1 MSLNIKFI
9 ALNRITGSYNFVGE
23 FTNLWW
29 LKESFCIPN
38 ACIHA
43 EITKYMIERWLK
55 ESESNYHK
63 EKQYTEVRD
72 FLQKQL
78 DEFNWNI
85 QQMFIHAALG

>member
-9 ALNRITGSYNFVGE
+9 ALNRIMGSYNFVGE

-29 LKESFCIPN
+29 LKESFGVCN
-38 ACIHA
+38 SCTHV
-43 EITKYMIERWLK
+43 EITKYIIEHWLK
-55 ESESNYHK
+55 ESATKYGK
-63 EKQYTEVRD
+63 EKQYNEVRD

-85 QQMFIHAALG
+85 QQMFIHTALG